1 MKRKYGDYVEYYSE
15 DIRETLQ
22 HGGCQPIL
30 FVGSGLSKRYFGA
43 PNWLELLGEMK
54 KICPKIEKEFAYY
67 VQSLQDPI
75 KIGEVFSELF
85 SEWAWSEGKGNFPEH
100 LFSNE
105 FNKNIYLKHQVSEL
119 FKKILPLDTLTLSNG
134 AYGEELALLKNI
146 NPHAVVTT
154 NYDQLLEQ
162 IFPNYETIIGQK
174 ILRKSYLSIG
184 EIFKIHGCVSDP
196 STLVLTSSDYDLFKS
211 KKQYLSAKLL
221 TYFAEHPL
229 LFIGYSAEDPNIK
242 SILYDID
249 QMIDGKYDL
258 IPNIYI
264 LEWNP
269 EVTDDV
275 FPATEKVIAVN
286 GDRNLRLKSIVAN
299 DFSWVFQAFAS
310 GEALAKVDTKLL
322 RALMART
329 HDLVRCNLPKSKIE
343 IDFTTLQHAVESDE
357 SFSKLL
363 GLANLSESSQI
374 NITHPFTLTAVGIQL
389 GFPNWNGANQL
400 LEKIK
405 EEDEAIDV
413 KASDNKYHV
422 EIRSGNKSSF
432 RKYSQ
437 ELIDEL
443 KKFRN
448 GEQHSISLS

>member
-1 MKRKYGDYVEYYSE
+1 MK
-15 DIRETLQ
+15 
-22 HGGCQPIL
+22 P
-30 FVGSGLSKRYFGA
+30 F
-43 PNWLELLGEMK
+43 
-54 KICPKIEKEFAYY
+54 
-67 VQSLQDPI
+67 
-75 KIGEVFSELF
+75 
-85 SEWAWSEGKGNFPEH
+85 
-100 LFSNE
+100 
-105 FNKNIYLKHQVSEL
+105 
-119 FKKILPLDTLTLSNG
+119 
-134 AYGEELALLKNI
+134 
-146 NPHAVVTT
+146 
-154 NYDQLLEQ
+154 
-162 IFPNYETIIGQK
+162 YETIIGQK

-196 STLVLTSSDYDLFKS
+196 STLVLTASDYDLFRS

-264 LEWNP
+264 LEWNS
-269 EVTDDV
+269 ELTDEV
-275 FPATEKVIAVN
+275 FPATEKVISLN

-310 GEALAKVDTKLL
+310 GEALEKVDTKLL

-405 EEDEAIDV
+405 EEENIDV

-437 ELIDEL
+437 ELVDEL
-443 KKFRN
+443 KRF
-448 GEQHSISLS
+448 HSGKEHNISLS